1 MGEPVGSLDANLQ
14 AEVAGIMLGLTKWIT
29 IRSQIDQQ
37 QRMIDEIGVLDPSS
51 TQEGLDTLKDLQYVL
66 IEWRNNE

>member
-1 MGEPVGSLDANLQ
+1 MGELVGSLDANLQ

-51 TQEGLDTLKDLQYVL
+51 THEGLDTLKELQ
-66 IEWRNNE
+66 

>member
-1 MGEPVGSLDANLQ
+1 MGELVGSLDANLQ